1 MTESID
7 SGTVLALAR
16 AQGQAWV
23 DEDVARRL
31 AAAATAAVLAVNAS
45 LPSSTNEML
54 ADPAAEFIATLETLA
69 ETGA

>member
-7 SGTVLALAR
+7 GTTVLALAR

-23 DEDVARRL
+23 DEDVARRV
-31 AAAATAAVLAVNAS
+31 AAAATAAVRAVNAS
-45 LPSSTNEML
+45 LPTSADDML
-54 ADPAAEFIATLETLA
+54 ADPAAEFMATLEALA